1 LTLAREVFQNT
12 GSMALATDPHAPDT
26 PSAAAVTRTMA
37 ILECLD
43 NSRRGLNISEV
54 SRKLAIPKSSVH
66 VLLVTLERLGYV
78 RRAENSRDYC
88 LGLKT
93 YALGQ
98 RMAKLL
104 SVSDLALPHMQRLA
118 AETSLSAH
126 LAVLDHDQAVFIQK
140 AGANNVVQFDTYVGR
155 RADLHCTALGKAIL
169 AFSRPESIRTILTK
183 KVFSRYTPKTITSG
197 DVLARELARV
207 RRLGY
212 AIDDEE
218 EELGVRCV
226 AVPLIHQSCFVAA
239 LSLSGTVP
247 QIPLGT
253 VDTLL
258 ARLKQCAGMITSE
271 DIPMPPL
278 W

>member
-1 LTLAREVFQNT
+1 
-12 GSMALATDPHAPDT
+12 
-26 PSAAAVTRTMA
+26 
-37 ILECLD
+37 
-43 NSRRGLNISEV
+43 
-54 SRKLAIPKSSVH
+54 
-66 VLLVTLERLGYV
+66 
-78 RRAENSRDYC
+78 
-88 LGLKT
+88 
-93 YALGQ
+93 
-98 RMAKLL
+98 
-104 SVSDLALPHMQRLA
+104 MQRLA